1 MKKFLIFFQKKNFS
15 YISGNGTLHFP
26 ASVPK
31 IFSKKFLIFFP
42 ALKRFLHF
50 LKKPLIFW
58 KRKPQKNLYISGN
71 GTFLYLRRRNFLI
84 LPEMELSYTSGNGIF
99 LYLRRRNFLILPETE
114 LSYISGK
121 VYSEPWYI
129 QNQKHIQNTVKY
141 LRSNILQK

>member
-1 MKKFLIFFQKKNFS
+1 MEPCTFQPQFPKFSLKNSSYFS
-15 YISGNGTLHFP
+15 L
-26 ASVPK
+26 
-31 IFSKKFLIFFP
+31 LW
-42 ALKRFLHF
+42 KRFLHF

-58 KRKPQKNLYISGN
+58 KRKPRKNLYISGN

-84 LPEMELSYTSGNGIF
+84 LPEMELSYTSGNGTF

-129 QNQKHIQNTVKY
+129 QNQKHIHNTVKY
-141 LRSNILQK
+141 LRSNVLQK